1 MATRVTSF
9 SSGFRSAPYSTI
21 LYSAPG
27 CTQCATVSTRVGAI
41 RLPVQKLP
49 REPTMVTTE
58 RPTPSVEGAAPPTI
72 AAAGGENSS
81 ASAAL
86 MTAGIFIGAGI
97 ARRAENAKR
106 CAGWHRSTRRVS
118 RFGGDVLENRG
129 HDGRGGDL
137 GFRRGAHH
145 VAVRGVCTV
154 RALARTAR
162 RHHPPH

>member
-1 MATRVTSF
+1 MTPTIPGPPARTSNIGPPE
-9 SSGFRSAPYSTI
+9 SPVHARSLARPP
-21 LYSAPG
+21 LA
-27 CTQCATVSTRVGAI
+27 AVSTRRI
-41 RLPVQKLP
+41 YQLP
-49 REPTMVTTE
+49 RVPDDVRPSLPTMVTTE

-118 RFGGDVLENRG
+118 RFGGDVRENRG
-129 HDGRGGDL
+129 HDGRG
-137 GFRRGAHH
+137 
-145 VAVRGVCTV
+145 
-154 RALARTAR
+154 
-162 RHHPPH
+162 